1 MRFIDSMITRIE
13 KIYLFLATLIFAL
26 LILINIIDIA
36 FRLIVGSSITATQEL
51 SILCF
56 SWMVFLGM
64 AVVLKRNLDPKITLF
79 LERFVSKKFH
89 PFFDIVVNIFII
101 VFLSTVLVIMI
112 DYLQVQSLRKANYIP
127 INYMFFSLPVVFSFI
142 YMIIVTIRELL
153 DSILQ
158 TRGKDRL

>member
-1 MRFIDSMITRIE
+1 MITRIE

-26 LILINIIDIA
+26 LILVNIIDIA

>member
-26 LILINIIDIA
+26 LILINIVDIA

>member
-26 LILINIIDIA
+26 LILVNIIDIA

>member
-1 MRFIDSMITRIE
+1 MITRIE
-13 KIYLFLATLIFAL
+13 KTYLFLATLIFAL
-26 LILINIIDIA
+26 LILINIVDIA
-36 FRLIVGSSITATQEL
+36 FRLTIGSSITATQEL

-64 AVVLKRNLDPKITLF
+64 AVVLKRNLDPKITIF
-79 LERFVSKKFH
+79 LDRFVSKKFH
-89 PFFDIVVNIFII
+89 PFFDIVVNILII

-112 DYLQVQSLRKANYIP
+112 DYLQVQSLRKANYVP

-153 DSILQ
+153 DSLLQ
-158 TRGKDRL
+158 TRGKDRS

>member
-13 KIYLFLATLIFAL
+13 KTYLFLATLIFAL
-26 LILINIIDIA
+26 LILINIVDIA
-36 FRLIVGSSITATQEL
+36 FRLTIGSSITATQEL

-64 AVVLKRNLDPKITLF
+64 AVVLKRNLDPKITIF
-79 LERFVSKKFH
+79 LDRFVSKKFH
-89 PFFDIVVNIFII
+89 PFFDIVVNILII

-112 DYLQVQSLRKANYIP
+112 DYLQVQSLRKANYVP

-153 DSILQ
+153 DSLLQ
-158 TRGKDRL
+158 TRGKDRS